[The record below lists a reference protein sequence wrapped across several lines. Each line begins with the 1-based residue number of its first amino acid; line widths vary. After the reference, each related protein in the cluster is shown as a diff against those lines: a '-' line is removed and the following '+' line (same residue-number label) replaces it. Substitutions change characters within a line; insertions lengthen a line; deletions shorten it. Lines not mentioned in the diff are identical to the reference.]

1 MRPLLHH
8 TKVNKMTQPYI
19 PPPKE
24 IDDIPVKATPK
35 YIPLKDHDTPV
46 KVLFTGYLCTV
57 AVGYLFALI
66 QILFTHGMAD
76 GKFGLSVDDIVY
88 SYYGNRSGTVLE
100 TKLNGSMKDNATEQE
115 RFEIIQWVRDGAD
128 KDDYIDNGIKKIVE
142 NKCVMCH
149 NKDAGGLPDFT
160 KFDTLKTLSAQDEGA
175 TFASLTRI
183 SHIHLFGISF
193 IFMFVGI
200 IFSFA
205 ETTKTKYK
213 CIAIGM
219 PYVFLIADILSWW
232 LTKIHPMFAML
243 VIFAGM
249 GMGLSFVYMW
259 IVSLLEMWLYKPVFV
274 SGLGMHYLQWRD
286 NLKSEKSKQHIDLI
300 VELCAKSGRFVC
312 TQVTTTALPWLKT
325 LWDSLQNKM
334 RK

>member
-1 MRPLLHH
+1 M
-8 TKVNKMTQPYI
+8 QPYV
-19 PPPKE
+19 PPPEE
-24 IDDIPVKATPK
+24 IDDIPVKTTPK

-57 AVGYLFALI
+57 AVGYLFAII

-115 RFEIIQWVRDGAD
+115 RFDIIQWVRDGAD
-128 KDDYIDNGIKKIVE
+128 KDDYIDNGIQKIIE

-149 NKDAGGLPDFT
+149 NKDANGLPDLS
-160 KFDTLKTLSAQDEGA
+160 KFDNVKTVSAEDTGA

-193 IFMFVGI
+193 IFMFVGL

-205 ETTKTKYK
+205 ETTKTRLK
-213 CIAIGM
+213 CVAIGM

-243 VIFAGM
+243 VILAGM
-249 GMGLSFVYMW
+249 GMGASFVYMW

-286 NLKSEKSKQHIDLI
+286 NVNSKTVGKIADFIFGLLKKTKQFI
-300 VELCAKSGRFVC
+300 C
-312 TQVTTTALPWLKT
+312 TQAVTTALPLLKK
-325 LWDSLQNKM
+325 LWDFLLSKLQK
-334 RK
+334 

>member
-1 MRPLLHH
+1 
-8 TKVNKMTQPYI
+8 MTQIYV
-19 PPPKE
+19 PPPEE
-24 IDDIPVKATPK
+24 IDDIIATTKAAPK

-57 AVGYLFALI
+57 AVGYLFAII

-76 GKFGLSVDDIVY
+76 GQFGLSVDDIVY
-88 SYYGNRSGTVLE
+88 SYYGNRSGTLLE
-100 TKLNGSMKDNATEQE
+100 TKLNGSMKDNATDQE
-115 RFEIIQWVRDGAD
+115 RFDIIQWVRDGAD
-128 KDDYIDNGIKKIVE
+128 KDDYIDNGVKKIID
-142 NKCVMCH
+142 NKCVICH
-149 NKDAGGLPDFT
+149 NKDAGGLPDFS
-160 KFDTLKTLSAQDEGA
+160 KFENIKAASAEDTGA

-205 ETTKTKYK
+205 ETTKTKIK
-213 CIAIGM
+213 CVAIGM

-232 LTKIHPMFAML
+232 LTKIHPAFAML

-249 GMGLSFVYMW
+249 GMGTSFVYMW
-259 IVSLLEMWLYKPVFV
+259 VVSLLEMWMYKPVFV

-286 NLKSEKSKQHIDLI
+286 NVHSETIGKIADFIFDLFKKTKHFI
-300 VELCAKSGRFVC
+300 CVQAVA
-312 TQVTTTALPWLKT
+312 TALPLLKS
-325 LWDSLQNKM
+325 LWDFLISKI
-334 RK
+334 KK